1 MMMGTGAD
9 YRDNATLN
17 KGLSWLNF
25 YDNYSVAQGL
35 DYLDRSNRVYFCL
48 ASSIDEVHKN
58 KPIYKK

>member
-25 YDNYSVAQGL
+25 YDNHSVEQGL
-35 DYLDRSNRVYFCL
+35 DYLVRSNRVYFCL
-48 ASSIDEVHKN
+48 ASNINEAN
-58 KPIYKK
+58 KK